1 MNGFVLIVVITFLQ
15 NTIVQV
21 RSYYV
26 IQVSYSLLDSIS
38 QAMGHGI
45 VICSLELIDNGY
57 KRSGLWSLTWVGRW
71 GGHWM

>member
-1 MNGFVLIVVITFLQ
+1 MNGFVLIVVIIFLQ

-45 VICSLELIDNGY
+45 RNL
-57 KRSGLWSLTWVGRW
+57 
-71 GGHWM
+71 

>member
-1 MNGFVLIVVITFLQ
+1 MFIVVIGFLQ

-38 QAMGHGI
+38 EAMGHGI
-45 VICSLELIDNGY
+45 CSLTLSTMDTRGVGY
-57 KRSGLWSLTWVGRW
+57 GVGLGWE
-71 GGHWM
+71 GG